1 MTTINSNI
9 NDYIILAGSA
19 LGTNIYIKTKIIT
32 YDSNNDSNTF
42 FTREYVTNYKNIII
56 LSQKLINIGD
66 NTIITNNCLITQ
78 NNIKNNIKFI
88 HDSNNTNRKLIFI
101 QNQDISDNSNN
112 YLIRNIEFPD
122 TTAFYHLNYYFNKY
136 FNAIQNYK
144 DYFNISIKDFIYKD
158 SNVNVDI
165 SFAKTRFRIID
176 FSSIPLF
183 TNASTD
189 ISLINYVS
197 SDFSTLFIDTNNIP
211 YKTLTSDVT
220 ISKLNLDLSYNIYNN
235 IYSYNKLTLDFKNI
249 NSYRFALYDA
259 STNVLLNINSNDN
272 YNQHNSS
279 NTINTFM
286 IKTNNFDILNNIK
299 ASSKIIFNK
308 NNIFFQNVK
317 ALDICSNFNINNYAN
332 FKKTNDLSNNIFL
345 SLGNQVTGI
354 TQNDLYKHIHI
365 LFKKT
370 AVFDISKIIFSK
382 NINSSLITP
391 ANSKYNTLIPSS
403 NNLYLLDFTFN
414 YKNTNYYNNI
424 NNINNIN
431 NALNYNAILYNYIE
445 YKTKKE
451 FDLNLSKIID
461 FSYINNNY
469 SNNYYINNVNNILT
483 INNKINNNNNV
494 TTISYEDFNNAL
506 RFKFKDLSYNNF
518 IHKLNAS
525 KLVDDLYSSIVNYDV
540 RYNYGQHFIVT
551 SKLDIFLKNNSSS
564 LALNNS
570 YPFNNIIYLDYYSKI
585 NFYSLQVVNIFTTAL
600 GSDFENVDCIF
611 IYHDPATETDPSFL
625 YPYNNIEIIKN
636 IEIDTLEKAIVLLP
650 GARTSRTNSTF
661 IPARNGSN
669 LSRKMIQGLIGLN
682 NVPRLLSI
690 VPYDTN
696 VINGRGFVNQ
706 YQIGDTC
713 NNAEDQVKNKIN
725 SIKHYS
731 AKNNITSPSNTLVNQ
746 NFANIVRSSA
756 RNRIS
761 QTCIENLRAETQN
774 TNQRQSQTQTQNTT
788 IVTPFKM
795 FFRK

>member
-1 MTTINSNI
+1 M
-9 NDYIILAGSA
+9 
-19 LGTNIYIKTKIIT
+19 
-32 YDSNNDSNTF
+32 
-42 FTREYVTNYKNIII
+42 
-56 LSQKLINIGD
+56 
-66 NTIITNNCLITQ
+66 
-78 NNIKNNIKFI
+78 
-88 HDSNNTNRKLIFI
+88 
-101 QNQDISDNSNN
+101 
-112 YLIRNIEFPD
+112 
-122 TTAFYHLNYYFNKY
+122 
-136 FNAIQNYK
+136 
-144 DYFNISIKDFIYKD
+144 
-158 SNVNVDI
+158 
-165 SFAKTRFRIID
+165 
-176 FSSIPLF
+176 
-183 TNASTD
+183 
-189 ISLINYVS
+189 
-197 SDFSTLFIDTNNIP
+197 
-211 YKTLTSDVT
+211 
-220 ISKLNLDLSYNIYNN
+220 
-235 IYSYNKLTLDFKNI
+235 
-249 NSYRFALYDA
+249 
-259 STNVLLNINSNDN
+259 
-272 YNQHNSS
+272 
-279 NTINTFM
+279 
-286 IKTNNFDILNNIK
+286 
-299 ASSKIIFNK
+299 
-308 NNIFFQNVK
+308 
-317 ALDICSNFNINNYAN
+317 
-332 FKKTNDLSNNIFL
+332 
-345 SLGNQVTGI
+345 
-354 TQNDLYKHIHI
+354 
-365 LFKKT
+365 
-370 AVFDISKIIFSK
+370 
-382 NINSSLITP
+382 
-391 ANSKYNTLIPSS
+391 
-403 NNLYLLDFTFN
+403 
-414 YKNTNYYNNI
+414 
-424 NNINNIN
+424 
-431 NALNYNAILYNYIE
+431 YNYIE

-451 FDLNLSKIID
+451 FDLNLSKLID

-494 TTISYEDFNNAL
+494 TTISYEDFNDAL

-551 SKLDIFLKNNSSS
+551 SKLDIFLKSNSSS

-774 TNQRQSQTQTQNTT
+774 TNQTQNQTQTQNTN